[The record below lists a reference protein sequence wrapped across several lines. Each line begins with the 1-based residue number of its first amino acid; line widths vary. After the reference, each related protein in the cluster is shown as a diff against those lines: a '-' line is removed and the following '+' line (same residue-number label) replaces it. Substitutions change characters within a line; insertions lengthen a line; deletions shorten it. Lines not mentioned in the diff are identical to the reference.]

1 MIFLFEILVI
11 IVATILFANAFARV
25 HVVSKLR
32 NIEQYTRMYGNV
44 RDVEAIY
51 IHTIVVFTSMDLI
64 RRFLLRKQDIFWTT
78 WNDFVYKKLGKPVT
92 ALPPLDY
99 DKIKH
104 EELSQLL
111 REFRE
116 ENF

>member
-1 MIFLFEILVI
+1 MIFLFEILAI
-11 IVATILFANAFARV
+11 IIATLLFANVFARA
-25 HVVSKLR
+25 HVVSNLK
-32 NIEQYTRMYGNV
+32 NIERYTRMYGNV
-44 RDVEAIY
+44 RDVEAVY
-51 IHTIVVFTSMDLI
+51 IHTIVVFTPMDLI
-64 RRFLLRKQDIFWTT
+64 RRFLLRKQDIVWAT
-78 WNDFVYKKLGKPVT
+78 WNNFVYKKLGKPVT

-104 EELSQLL
+104 EELARLL

>member
-1 MIFLFEILVI
+1 MIFLFEILAI
-11 IVATILFANAFARV
+11 IVATLLFANVFARA
-25 HVVSKLR
+25 HVISNLK
-32 NIEQYTRMYGNV
+32 NIEKYTRMYGNV

-51 IHTIVVFTSMDLI
+51 INTIVVFSQIDLI
-64 RRFLLRKQDIFWTT
+64 RQFLLRKKDIVWDT
-78 WNDFVYKKLGKPVT
+78 WNCFVCKKFGKIRT

-99 DKIKH
+99 EKVTH
-104 EELSQLL
+104 EELAQLL